1 MGSNDSCGRLSGRYS
16 RPMSALA
23 RLLDLQEVDTR
34 LAQLRHRI
42 AHLPEMV
49 EVERL
54 KAEIARV
61 DAGIRELAAENT
73 ALSQV
78 LAAAESR
85 TNDIRAKTARLNAQ
99 LKTVIAPREAEAL
112 QHEISVLATES
123 SELDDSALTALDRS
137 ETLDAETQE
146 RQRERAIYVND
157 LAAAESVAREAAES
171 VEAEIHRVDAQRTEL
186 SGDIDAAL
194 LSAYESRR
202 SMHSGIAVARLSRS
216 TCGGCHI
223 DLSTTEIESL
233 RRSDETE
240 RECPNC
246 ARWLVL

>member
-1 MGSNDSCGRLSGRYS
+1 
-16 RPMSALA
+16 MSALA

-49 EVERL
+49 DVDRL

-61 DAGIRELAAENT
+61 NAAMRGLDAENIQV
-73 ALSQV
+73 SQV
-78 LAAAESR
+78 LAEAESR
-85 TNDIRAKTARLNAQ
+85 TTDIRAKSARLNAR

-112 QHEISVLATES
+112 QHEISVLATEA
-123 SELDDSALTALDRS
+123 SELDDSALAALERS
-137 ETLDAETQE
+137 ETLDAEIRE
-146 RQRERAIYVND
+146 RQREREILATD
-157 LAAAESVAREAAES
+157 LATAESVARDAAQS
-171 VEAEIHRVDAQRTEL
+171 ISAEIVRVDAQRAELTE
-186 SGDIDAAL
+186 DIESTL
-194 LSAYESRR
+194 LAAYEKRR
-202 SMHSGIAVARLSRS
+202 NMHGGIAIARLAKS

>member
-1 MGSNDSCGRLSGRYS
+1 
-16 RPMSALA
+16 MSALA
-23 RLLDLQEVDTR
+23 RLLDLQGVDTR

-42 AHLPEMV
+42 AHLPETAD
-49 EVERL
+49 VERL

-61 DAGIRELAAENT
+61 DAGARALETENAEV
-73 ALSQV
+73 SHV

-112 QHEISVLATES
+112 QHEISVLAAES
-123 SELDDSALTALDRS
+123 SELDDSALVALERS
-137 ETLDAETQE
+137 EVLDAEMRKT
-146 RQRERAIYVND
+146 QREREIVARA
-157 LAAAESVAREAAES
+157 LASAESVERDAAESVGAEML
-171 VEAEIHRVDAQRTEL
+171 RVDAQRAELARDTEP
-186 SGDIDAAL
+186 AL
-194 LSAYESRR
+194 LAAYENRR
-202 SMHSGIAVARLSRS
+202 NMHGGIAVARLAKS

-223 DLSTTEIESL
+223 DLSTTEIEAL